1 MWTEFISGGERVS
14 FFLFFLSKFRTR
26 VQISRLLFYGLFYGG
41 FFFFFR
47 INYLWKW
54 KSKRGILSLG
64 VNLLLL
70 LFDTV
75 KLRNLQYRFE
85 NL

>member
-1 MWTEFISGGERVS
+1 MDRIYIGRGKG
-14 FFLFFLSKFRTR
+14 FLFSLLSLKVSYTCADITR
-26 VQISRLLFYGLFYGG
+26 LFYGL
-41 FFFFFR
+41 FFFFR

>member
-41 FFFFFR
+41 YFFFLNKLFMEME
-47 INYLWKW
+47 IE
-54 KSKRGILSLG
+54 KRNTFAGC
-64 VNLLLL
+64 
-70 LFDTV
+70 
-75 KLRNLQYRFE
+75 
-85 NL
+85 

>member
-1 MWTEFISGGERVS
+1 MEIEKRNTFAGC
-14 FFLFFLSKFRTR
+14 
-26 VQISRLLFYGLFYGG
+26 
-41 FFFFFR
+41 
-47 INYLWKW
+47 YLYY
-54 KSKRGILSLG
+54 
-64 VNLLLL
+64 NLLLL

>member
-26 VQISRLLFYGLFYGG
+26 VQISRLLFYGL
-41 FFFFFR
+41 FFFFR

-75 KLRNLQYRFE
+75 KLRNLQYKDLKIFE
-85 NL
+85 K

>member
-1 MWTEFISGGERVS
+1 MDRIYIGRGKG
-14 FFLFFLSKFRTR
+14 FLFSLLSLKVSYTCADITPF
-26 VQISRLLFYGLFYGG
+26 VLWFI
-41 FFFFFR
+41 FFFFR

-54 KSKRGILSLG
+54 KSKRGILSLS

>member
-1 MWTEFISGGERVS
+1 MDRIYIGRGKG
-14 FFLFFLSKFRTR
+14 FLFSLLSLKVSYTCADITPF
-26 VQISRLLFYGLFYGG
+26 VLWFI
-41 FFFFFR
+41 FFFFR

-75 KLRNLQYRFE
+75 KLRNLQYKDLKIFE
-85 NL
+85 K

>member
-1 MWTEFISGGERVS
+1 MDRIYIGRGKG
-14 FFLFFLSKFRTR
+14 FLFSLLSLKVSYTCADITPF
-26 VQISRLLFYGLFYGG
+26 VLWFILWWL
-41 FFFFFR
+41 FFFFR

-54 KSKRGILSLG
+54 KSKRGILSLDI
-64 VNLLLL
+64 NLLLL